1 MRSSASYRSC
11 SIGREPEGAHR
22 RAHQRE
28 LRHEIFRRLRPVR
41 LVGGI
46 KLAAE
51 RVLRL
56 VEDDG
61 DMRRRDPR
69 RAVAQELQHLGR
81 KQPHRADRQPVGAVV
96 VFLILPDRLEIGAED
111 ERRAVDEKDVIAGA
125 DGTMGL
131 GHARLL
137 ARGAARGERAAV
149 GRVVP
154 DLRHQKTLT
163 ACHAPPLSKVS
174 RHEITS
180 RDRVEF
186 SRLRAA
192 QPAGREIFLPRLRQR
207 QGSQGFAVFDE
218 RRRRRAAPTCVSA
231 RRQGRRR
238 PRFSNR
244 RSAPCP
250 RRRTPFP

>member
-11 SIGREPEGAHR
+11 SIGAEPEGAHG

-28 LRHEIFRRLRPVR
+28 LRHEVFRRLRPVR

-81 KQPHRADRQPVGAVV
+81 EQPHRADRQAVGAVV

-111 ERRAVDEKDVIAGA
+111 ERRAVDEKNVIAGA

-131 GHARLL
+131 GHGPSL
-137 ARGAARGERAAV
+137 ARRATRGYGTAA
-149 GRVVP
+149 P
-154 DLRHQKTLT
+154 D
-163 ACHAPPLSKVS
+163 
-174 RHEITS
+174 
-180 RDRVEF
+180 
-186 SRLRAA
+186 
-192 QPAGREIFLPRLRQR
+192 G
-207 QGSQGFAVFDE
+207 
-218 RRRRRAAPTCVSA
+218 RRRRI
-231 RRQGRRR
+231 GRRGSAGIA
-238 PRFSNR
+238 PPPPQPH
-244 RSAPCP
+244 APCP
-250 RRRTPFP
+250 GPRRAGICRG